1 MYQILIV
8 TVYVIVLNMI
18 LLCIL
23 PLVLLAVLNTLV
35 YLKLKEFSQ
44 CIEMHVRSESLQ
56 MKELKLAMVSCL
68 IVAGEQDM
76 FRVPTNT
83 SNSVFIICHSVRWI
97 PNMYELSQS
106 VIELVRMRGNYSKRS
121 WLYSV

>member
-8 TVYVIVLNMI
+8 AVYVIVLNMI

-76 FRVPTNT
+76 FRVQLIYVIQSSSSATALGGSLTCT
-83 SNSVFIICHSVRWI
+83 SSAN
-97 PNMYELSQS
+97 Q
-106 VIELVRMRGNYSKRS
+106 
-121 WLYSV
+121 